1 MFQHLPATSN
11 GQSTHP
17 MISASNT
24 PSYSLSFRGTSS
36 QPTVAVQ
43 SPINT
48 SPVVTQPPINI
59 SPVVVQPSNIH
70 FMQTRA
76 KSGIFKPKV
85 YSYSHTALA
94 SSINEVEPIADPRW
108 KLQWRLS
115 MKP

>member
-11 GQSTHP
+11 CQSTHP
-17 MISASNT
+17 MTSASNT
-24 PSYSLSFRGTSS
+24 PSYFT
-36 QPTVAVQ
+36 QP
-43 SPINT
+43 PINT
-48 SPVVTQPPINI
+48 SPA
-59 SPVVVQPSNIH
+59 VVQPSNIH
-70 FMQTRA
+70 SMQTRS

-115 MKP
+115 MMP